1 MATATDNDPMTYE
14 PSDTDRK
21 ILDTLR
27 EGRNVP
33 SNIADEIDVSRQ
45 YVQQRLATLE
55 AAGYVTNVGRGVY
68 ELVEDPR
75 EEDDE

>member
-1 MATATDNDPMTYE
+1 MPESVAHELKPVDE
-14 PSDTDRK
+14 Q
-21 ILDTLR
+21 ILDVLH

-45 YVQQRLATLE
+45 WATQRLQQMESAD
-55 AAGYVTNVGRGVY
+55 YVRNVGRGVY

-75 EEDDE
+75 GESEG